1 MQSSCR
7 TRWQLLSCCWLA
19 AATPTAGCGQSTLA
33 RKETSILTFYVC
45 DSMMQLALLSLSV
58 AQSLVLKNI
67 ALKNI
72 TVYHVN
78 EAKFGPIPINMN
90 TGDAVGDLFFDMLEV
105 ISHPLRCDG
114 PHGPPPPS
122 HHGPDMCKNQEAAG
136 PDLRVNKLTLE
147 IDSNFSGYAACNV
160 GVNNSEPFGG
170 YCKTDTYCCS
180 CIKHGGPHGF
190 EPVPCNK
197 TLGYERVYETMGK
210 FIQGCKANASVVDCY
225 TDNVFK
231 KLSATNPG
239 AWYSSLETGYC
250 GTNAVG
256 DNGCGWRVVSVDKVV
271 KRACHTKVFGAAVG
285 ATAPACFEN
294 CGDQKK
300 NVTSP
305 CWVDCFYKAALGPD
319 SGQPGGLVA
328 GMSTAAL
335 EEAWVKPFLSEKEGG
350 CPPQ

>member
-1 MQSSCR
+1 MR
-7 TRWQLLSCCWLA
+7 AL
-19 AATPTAGCGQSTLA
+19 P
-33 RKETSILTFYVC
+33 I
-45 DSMMQLALLSLSV
+45 LALV
-58 AQSLVLKNI
+58 SLVAANLQ
-67 ALKNI
+67 NI

-105 ISHPLRCDG
+105 ISYPLRCDG
-114 PHGPPPPS
+114 PDGPPPPS
-122 HHGPDMCKNQEAAG
+122 KHGPDFCKNQEAAG

-147 IDSNFSGYAACNV
+147 VDPNFSAYAACNV
-160 GVNNSEPFGG
+160 GVNNTQPFGLNNS

-180 CIKHGGPHGF
+180 CVKHGGPHGF

-197 TLGYERVYETMGK
+197 TLGYERVFETMGRY
-210 FIQGCKANASVVDCY
+210 IQGCKANATTVDCY
-225 TDNVFK
+225 SDNVFK

-239 AWYSSLETGYC
+239 AWYSSLKTGYC
-250 GTNAVG
+250 GASAVG
-256 DNGCGWRVVSVDKVV
+256 DNGCTWRVVSVDKVV
-271 KRACHTKVFGAAVG
+271 KRDCHTKVFGETVK
-285 ATAPACFEN
+285 ATAPACFES
-294 CGDQKK
+294 CGNQKN

-319 SGQPGGLVA
+319 SGRPGGVVA

-350 CPPQ
+350 CSPQ